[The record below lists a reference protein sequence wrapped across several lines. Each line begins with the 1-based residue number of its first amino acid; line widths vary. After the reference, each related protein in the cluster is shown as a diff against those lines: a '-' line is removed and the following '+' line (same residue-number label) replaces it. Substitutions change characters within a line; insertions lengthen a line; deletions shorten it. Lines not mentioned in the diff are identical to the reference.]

1 MDTST
6 QNKQAPIVEL
16 SQELEA
22 LKINT
27 DKLEIPKEGWIYKIR
42 TTCKMPLKY
51 IAKKANVTIEAIKA
65 YEKSEA
71 LDSEG
76 NRKISIAT
84 LEKAAT
90 AMDMKLVYFMV
101 PIGEKTL
108 LDDINMR
115 LQQYEDERSS
125 KISDASSFQIKKPP
139 HMYYGDIP
147 KAIWDEPKPIFKKID
162 LSSLVKRQDQSTPD

>member
-1 MDTST
+1 MDINTEK
-6 QNKQAPIVEL
+6 KQAPIVEL

-71 LDSEG
+71 LDSDG
-76 NRKISIAT
+76 KRKISIAT
-84 LEKAAT
+84 LEKAAA
-90 AMDMKLVYFMV
+90 AMDMKLIYFMV
-101 PIGEKTL
+101 PRSEKTL
-108 LDDINMR
+108 LDDINAK
-115 LQQYEDERSS
+115 LQQYEEERSS

-139 HMYYGDIP
+139 QMYYSDIP
-147 KAIWDEPKPIFKKID
+147 KSIWDEPKPIFKKID
-162 LSSLVKRQDQSTPD
+162 LSALVKPQDQSNPG